1 MNFCEA
7 DEVEAIAAFLFVRLC
22 GVAQYK
28 RKSMGFGVRP
38 HLAFSLFYLEDQ
50 TAILQKV
57 FQGLLTSMIVIASI
71 S

>member
-7 DEVEAIAAFLFVRLC
+7 NEVEAIVAFPFVRLC

-38 HLAFSLFYLEDQ
+38 RLAFSLFYLEDQ